1 MEQISQ
7 DNQHLGRSYSMRV
20 IRKNSHGLPVSTLV
34 PEPQSKSRSTSL
46 FGSFQST
53 SYNETRTSSAFD
65 PLDILIPITDGCLIL
80 MAIIFVI
87 ALVIVAI
94 IVAMAIIVKIRV
106 N

>member
-7 DNQHLGRSYSMRV
+7 DNHRVGRFYSMR
-20 IRKNSHGLPVSTLV
+20 ITQNNSHRQPQSTLV
-34 PEPQSKSRSTSL
+34 REPQIASRTTSR

-53 SYNETRTSSAFD
+53 SYNETRTSSSFD

-80 MAIIFVI
+80 MAMIFVI

-94 IVAMAIIVKIRV
+94 IVAMAIIVRIRV